1 MAQIYA
7 CSVLPSKKSSMDPV
21 GSAESTSGDARSRT
35 AEKTPDAV
43 ALRKLAAHPPT
54 AVMVKEALTALD
66 SRKGASSQAIQS
78 YIKQSY
84 PSVDVVRLKHLVR
97 NALKKGME
105 SGTLVRP
112 ANAAAATTGAQG
124 KFKLAPKVKE
134 LKPKAENV
142 DPNVQ
147 KAVKAAKDGT
157 KTKKTGA
164 IAKTSANGEKKAS
177 KEPKPPKKP
186 KKDENVPPKTAAPA
200 KKPKAKKVESKEPEE
215 SSTSTATEVAK
226 STKRTTKVSQRV
238 AEADGEAPASKR
250 TGKRGKKE

>member
-1 MAQIYA
+1 RLHLQRM
-7 CSVLPSKKSSMDPV
+7 PSYPKFIS
-21 GSAESTSGDARSRT
+21 
-35 AEKTPDAV
+35 DAV

-112 ANAAAATTGAQG
+112 ANAAASAATG
-124 KFKLAPKVKE
+124 LAPKVKE

-147 KAVKAAKDGT
+147 KAVKA
-157 KTKKTGA
+157 
-164 IAKTSANGEKKAS
+164 
-177 KEPKPPKKP
+177 EPKPPKKP
-186 KKDENVPPKTAAPA
+186 KKDENVPPKAAAPA

-215 SSTSTATEVAK
+215 RSTSTTTEVAK

-238 AEADGEAPASKR
+238 AQADGEAPASKR

>member
-1 MAQIYA
+1 
-7 CSVLPSKKSSMDPV
+7 MDPV
-21 GSAESTSGDARSRT
+21 GSAESTSGDARGGA

-105 SGTLVRP
+105 SGTL
-112 ANAAAATTGAQG
+112 
-124 KFKLAPKVKE
+124 LAPKVKE

-164 IAKTSANGEKKAS
+164 TAKTSANGEKKTS

-186 KKDENVPPKTAAPA
+186 KKDENVPPKAAAPA

-215 SSTSTATEVAK
+215 RSTSTTTEVAK

-238 AEADGEAPASKR
+238 AQADGEAPASKR

>member
-35 AEKTPDAV
+35 AEKTPGPYRTAETSPNFTRLNHNLSTWPSCLDAV

-124 KFKLAPKVKE
+124 KFKVRSCQLHSYSLTE
-134 LKPKAENV
+134 LT
-142 DPNVQ
+142 DSCFLWFSWLQ
-147 KAVKAAKDGT
+147 K
-157 KTKKTGA
+157 
-164 IAKTSANGEKKAS
+164 SRS
-177 KEPKPPKKP
+177 
-186 KKDENVPPKTAAPA
+186 
-200 KKPKAKKVESKEPEE
+200 
-215 SSTSTATEVAK
+215 
-226 STKRTTKVSQRV
+226 
-238 AEADGEAPASKR
+238 
-250 TGKRGKKE
+250 

>member
-1 MAQIYA
+1 
-7 CSVLPSKKSSMDPV
+7 MDPV
-21 GSAESTSGDARSRT
+21 GSAESTS
-35 AEKTPDAV
+35 DAV

-112 ANAAAATTGAQG
+112 ANAAASAATGAQG

-157 KTKKTGA
+157 KTKKT
-164 IAKTSANGEKKAS
+164 
-177 KEPKPPKKP
+177 
-186 KKDENVPPKTAAPA
+186 DENVPPKAAAPA

-215 SSTSTATEVAK
+215 RSTSTTTEVAK

-238 AEADGEAPASKR
+238 AQADGEAPASKR

>member
-1 MAQIYA
+1 
-7 CSVLPSKKSSMDPV
+7 MDPV
-21 GSAESTSGDARSRT
+21 GSAESTSGDARGGA

-43 ALRKLAAHPPT
+43 ALRKLSAHPPT

-112 ANAAAATTGAQG
+112 ANAAAATATGAQG

-157 KTKKTGA
+157 KTKKPGA
-164 IAKTSANGEKKAS
+164 TAKTSANGEKKTS

-186 KKDENVPPKTAAPA
+186 KKDENVPPKAAAPA

-215 SSTSTATEVAK
+215 SSTSTSTEVAK